1 MKKSSILAIF
11 FLGLVG
17 LADASYLTWEH
28 YAKVLP
34 PCSTNWWV
42 DCGKVLTS
50 PQSVLFGL
58 PVAVWGVVQY
68 LGIIMVTGLLFQS
81 WRQKVS
87 WVLVAQATLGLL
99 FSLYFVGLQ
108 LFVIQAI
115 CLYCMLS
122 ALICTVIFALTMWL
136 IKDKREMVLWM
147 MSLKYQVLKRLFFLI
162 NPEIIHELMVNV
174 GEFTGKLPV
183 LPSLLRLFFN
193 PTYPQ
198 LSQEL
203 AGVKLHTPI
212 GLAAGF
218 DYQAKLTGVLHAFG
232 FGFQTVGTISN
243 MPCEGN
249 ASPRLGRLPQSK
261 SLLVNKGFRNPGI
274 QAVTEKLA
282 NISFHNAVG
291 ISIGQTNTPELK
303 TRDAVLNDIISAFKH
318 AEASNV
324 QHAYYELNI
333 SCPNLQSSINFYNP
347 EELDVLLAKV
357 DALQLSRPVFV
368 KMPIS
373 ESDETVIALME
384 VITKHSPVG
393 IIIGNLQKN
402 RQDPSVVPSE
412 REGLGKGNLSG
423 KPTFERSNHL
433 IALAYR
439 KFQKKLIVIGCG
451 GIFSADDAY
460 LKITLG
466 ASALQLI
473 TGMVFEGPQLIAQIN
488 AGLVQRLQ
496 KDGYT
501 HLRDAVG
508 SQTMSYL
515 KNALTKKTLST

>member
-1 MKKSSILAIF
+1 MKNIIVLAIF
-11 FLGLVG
+11 ILGLVG

-28 YAKVLP
+28 YAEVLP

-58 PVAVWGVVQY
+58 PVAVWGVLQY
-68 LGIIMVTGLLFQS
+68 LGIILTTGLLYQT
-81 WRQKVS
+81 WRQKLS
-87 WVLVAQATLGLL
+87 WLLVVQTTLGFL

-122 ALICTVIFALTMWL
+122 ALICTVIFALTMRL
-136 IKDKREMVLWM
+136 VNDKREMVLWM
-147 MSLKYQVLKRLFFLI
+147 MSLTFQVLKRIFFLI
-162 NPEIIHELMVNV
+162 NPEIIHELMVNL
-174 GEFTGKLPV
+174 GEFIGKVPV
-183 LPSLLRLFFN
+183 LPGVLRSFFN

-198 LSQEL
+198 LFQEL

-218 DYQAKLTGVLHAFG
+218 DCQAKLTEVLHAFG

-243 MPCEGN
+243 IPCEGN

-274 QAVTEKLA
+274 QAVTKKLA
-282 NISFHNAVG
+282 DISFKNAVG
-291 ISIGQTNTPELK
+291 ISIGQTNTPVLK
-303 TRDAVLNDIISAFKH
+303 TRAAVLNDIISAFKH
-318 AEASNV
+318 AEASSV
-324 QHAYYELNI
+324 QHSYYELNI

-347 EELDVLLAKV
+347 KELEVLLTKL
-357 DALQLSRPVFV
+357 DALQLSHPVFV

-373 ESDETVIALME
+373 ESDETVIALIE

-412 REGLGKGNLSG
+412 QEGLGKGNLSG

-433 IALAYR
+433 IALAYK
-439 KFQKKLIVIGCG
+439 KFHKKLIIIGCG
-451 GIFSADDAY
+451 GISSADDAY

-473 TGMVFEGPQLIAQIN
+473 TGMVFEGPQLVAQIN
-488 AGLVQRLQ
+488 AGLVRRLQ
-496 KDGYT
+496 KEGYT

-515 KNALTKKTLST
+515 KKASTKKR